1 MKKLVCALAVVCSS
15 AFSLAAT
22 PEVKFDVMEFVV
34 EGNTVLPA
42 NVVEQVLAPFM
53 GPARSFKD
61 IDAAREALEKAFQ
74 DAGYLSVVV
83 SLPNQRVENGEVR
96 LDVTEAKVER
106 LAVTGA
112 QYHLPSKLKAQ
123 VPSLAV
129 GQTPYFPLVQQEL
142 AAVQAADMQVTP
154 LIGAG
159 DEPSAIQVELKVQDQ
174 PAVQGSVEINN
185 NQSANTTKGRVSAAA
200 SYANLFQLG
209 HRIGLSWQYAPWR
222 PADGN
227 TLSAL
232 YGVPLTR
239 RDDLTFSLTQSRS
252 DTPVATG
259 EGGSTLTRGDFY
271 GLRWTRDL
279 DALAWP
285 VRHGLFAS
293 VDYKNNK
300 DRTDIVDTLS
310 TEKPPLRYTV
320 LSGGYNLS
328 WNAPGER
335 QVGFETS
342 VATSTHSIS
351 GRQVDCD
358 GVQMDQFACKR
369 SGASPDFAAWR
380 LGLNYK
386 GPLWAGWR
394 VSLSGEAQV
403 ASGPLASGEQYSLGG
418 KESVRGYYDYE
429 QAGDWGWLLR
439 AEASS
444 PPWFD
449 LGGWKALGLAFYDR
463 GTVGLID
470 PLEGQRGHS
479 NLASAGLGWRLEN
492 GKGLVLAIDV
502 ARPIYESQRAADSG
516 GYEIATRRH
525 STHVHASL
533 KQSF

>member
-1 MKKLVCALAVVCSS
+1 MKKLVCALAVVCGS
-15 AFSLAAT
+15 ALSLAA
-22 PEVKFDVMEFVV
+22 PAEVKFDVMEFVV
-34 EGNTVLPA
+34 EGNTVLPQA
-42 NVVEQVLAPFM
+42 VVEQALAPFM

-83 SLPNQRVENGEVR
+83 SLPNQRVDSGEVR
-96 LDVTEAKVER
+96 LEVTEAKVER
-106 LAVTGA
+106 LAVTGS
-112 QYHLPSKLKAQ
+112 QYHLPSKIKEQ
-123 VPSLAV
+123 VPSLAP
-129 GQTPYFPLVQQEL
+129 GQTPYFPQVQQEL
-142 AAVQAADMQVTP
+142 AAVQSGDVQVTP

-159 DEPSAIQVELKVQDQ
+159 EAPSAIQVELKVQDQ
-174 PAVQGSVEINN
+174 FPVQGSIELNN
-185 NQSANTTKGRVSAAA
+185 RQSFNTSKGRVAA
-200 SYANLFQLG
+200 SASYGNLFQAG

-232 YGVPLTR
+232 YSLPVSR
-239 RDDLTFSLTQSRS
+239 HDDITFSLTQSRS

-259 EGGSTLTRGDFY
+259 EGGSTLTRGEFY

-279 DALAWP
+279 DPKAWSI
-285 VRHGLFAS
+285 RHGLYGS
-293 VDYKNNK
+293 IDYKNNQ

-320 LSGGYNLS
+320 LSGGYNLTWS
-328 WNAPGER
+328 APGDR
-335 QVGFETS
+335 IVGFDTS
-342 VATSTHSIS
+342 VATSSHALS
-351 GRQVDCD
+351 GREVDCD
-358 GVQMDQFACKR
+358 GVVKDQFACKR
-369 SGASPDFAAWR
+369 SGSSPDFVAWR
-380 LGLNYK
+380 MGLNYK

-394 VSLSGEAQV
+394 VSFSGEAQV

-418 KESVRGYYDYE
+418 SDTVRGYFDFE

-470 PLEGQRGHS
+470 PLEGQSGQAK
-479 NLASAGLGWRLEN
+479 LASAGLGWRLEN
-492 GKGLVLAIDV
+492 GKGLVLSIDV

-516 GYEIATRRH
+516 GYEVATHRH